1 MYTLSLRHTYNKFDE
16 IITIKR
22 GVINNVISSLYTTLP
37 QVGGEDD
44 KQREVSLEHCI
55 HSAEILSINIPSI
68 HGEKKASQSLSW
80 FPFHSFHMASS
91 LICSP
96 AVHSHHISA
105 RIIE

>member
-68 HGEKKASQSLSW
+68 HGEKRHLKASLG
-80 FPFHSFHMASS
+80 FPSTPFTLPRA
-91 LICSP
+91 
-96 AVHSHHISA
+96 
-105 RIIE
+105 